1 MQFDSYIGIDYSG
14 AGEPT
19 GRRRNLQL
27 YLAEGGYEPKQ
38 VKASNDWNLSRLLL
52 AEWLEN
58 YLATHERVIVGIDH
72 GFSFPMSYMQRNN
85 IHTWDQFLTDFSAHW
100 KTEAASV
107 EYFREN
113 NPRNGDSSEFRLT
126 EQWTSSAKSVFL
138 FDVNGSV
145 AKSTHAGLPWLL
157 RLRNALSDH
166 LHFWPFDG
174 FDVPADKSVIVEV
187 YPSIF
192 RNRYEREGRTGDEQ
206 DAYACAAWMQQM
218 DRNDF
223 LSQYFHPPLT
233 DSEKETAQ
241 LEGWILGVY

>member
-1 MQFDSYIGIDYSG
+1 MIFNSYIGIDYSG

-27 YLAEGGYEPKQ
+27 YLTEGGTEPEQ
-38 VKASNDWNLSRLLL
+38 VKASNDWNWSRQLL

-58 YLATHERVIVGIDH
+58 YLATHDRVIVGIDH
-72 GFSFPMSYMQRNN
+72 GFSFPKSYMQRNN
-85 IHTWDQFLTDFSAHW
+85 IHTWDQFLADFSNHW
-100 KTEAASV
+100 KTESASV
-107 EYFREN
+107 ESFREN
-113 NPRNGDSSEFRLT
+113 NPRSGDSKEFRLT

-157 RLRNALSDH
+157 QLRSRLGDR
-166 LHFWPFDG
+166 LHFWPVDG
-174 FDVPADKSVIVEV
+174 FDIPEGKSVVAEV

-192 RNRYEREGRTGDEQ
+192 RNRYERDGRTGDEQ
-206 DAYACAAWMQQM
+206 DAYSCAAWMQQM
-218 DRNDF
+218 DRNGF
-223 LSQYFHPPLT
+223 LTQYFHPPLT
-233 DSEKETAQ
+233 DEEKQVAA